1 MEFFIGEKVE
11 TKKNHPCGNNKWEII
26 RVGADF
32 KLKCL
37 CCGRIIML
45 SRVDFEKRF
54 KRKIEEKI
62 QENKEY

>member
-11 TKKNHPCGNNKWEII
+11 TKKKHPCGSNKWEII
-26 RVGADF
+26 RIGADF

-37 CCGRIIML
+37 TCGRIVML

-54 KRKIEEKI
+54 KRKIED
-62 QENKEY
+62 